1 MSEVVG
7 VVHLRPAEGKAD
19 EVIAALSTAIEQTH
33 AEEGCLA
40 YALHRDLQD
49 PNHLVL
55 VERWRSQADLD
66 EHMTKPYIAELFTF
80 MSGPDLF
87 ADAPSLAFVQSVP
100 VGDPAKGAL

>member
-7 VVHLRPAEGKAD
+7 VVHLRPNPGKTD
-19 EVIAALSTAIEQTH
+19 EVVAALSKAIEQTH

-40 YALHRDLQD
+40 YALHRDVSD
-49 PNHLVL
+49 PDHLVL

-66 EHMTKPYIAELFTF
+66 AHMTQPYIAELFTF

-87 ADAPSLAFVQSVP
+87 ADAPSLAFVQNVP
-100 VGDPAKGAL
+100 VGDPTKGSL